1 MIKYLIFIYL
11 FFSSSL
17 TLLELPFPEGEPMVS
32 VLEASNVTLTC
43 TETTSKPPAITTWRK
58 GLKQDYIESGSK
70 YILSLE
76 GPVFKLTIVNVTKED
91 EGFYFCHSENPLG
104 LRELEVELTVKS

>member
-1 MIKYLIFIYL
+1 MIKYLIFIFY
-11 FFSSSL
+11 FSSSL
-17 TLLELPFPEGEPMVS
+17 TLSELPFPEGEPMVS
-32 VLEASNVTLTC
+32 ALEASNVTLTC

-58 GLKQDYIESGSK
+58 GLQLDYIESGSK

>member
-1 MIKYLIFIYL
+1 M
-11 FFSSSL
+11 
-17 TLLELPFPEGEPMVS
+17 
-32 VLEASNVTLTC
+32 
-43 TETTSKPPAITTWRK
+43 
-58 GLKQDYIESGSK
+58 
-70 YILSLE
+70 E